1 MTPSCL
7 TAGGSTLTVSPGYAD
22 AVSAVAEAHAGPGYA
37 ETIGAAARAVA
48 DCVDGAMTEGA
59 AALAVAHPDEGA
71 LTEAGT
77 VTSMTPEEMAAEI
90 MAKNDAV
97 QMIADSN
104 RDDDSPIRKDIENR
118 CDKEDRKIEPPVYE
132 EEVPVYVPE
141 EEVIVVETPSTGSGT
156 MALTALSS
164 VFGAAAAAFAVG
176 AVAIRNRNGA
186 SFAAITLN
194 SDLAGTS
201 TNPSS
206 RTAGGSP
213 PAVFHRPRSSE
224 QTTSVLDCVPVTTAR
239 AGRCDLPPRAPR
251 GSIPS
256 WRCRTWCVAQ
266 TESPRCRA

>member
-1 MTPSCL
+1 MDLVQGTSRGIPAPASSRRGMTSKMVRLAGGLALTVGLLATSGLTPVAAQDDTIVL

-90 MAKNDAV
+90 IAKNDAV

-118 CDKEDRKIEPPVYE
+118 CDKEERKIEPPVYE
-132 EEVPVYVPE
+132 EEEPEYVPE
-141 EEVIVVETPSTGSGT
+141 EEVIVYETPDTGSGT

-164 VFGAAAAAFAVG
+164 VFGAAAAAFAAG
-176 AVAIRNRNGA
+176 AVAVRNRNGA

-194 SDLAGTS
+194 SDRWS
-201 TNPSS
+201 
-206 RTAGGSP
+206 
-213 PAVFHRPRSSE
+213 
-224 QTTSVLDCVPVTTAR
+224 
-239 AGRCDLPPRAPR
+239 
-251 GSIPS
+251 
-256 WRCRTWCVAQ
+256 
-266 TESPRCRA
+266 